1 MVIINI
7 VHTFTYRFLFE
18 LHDLD
23 NFFFFAPPL
32 IYANVYKMNGMKGY
46 EEREKDRKK
55 ERVRER
61 ERKIERE

>member
-23 NFFFFAPPL
+23 KFFFFAPPL